1 MAYLGLLRLACMSLS
16 VPMRTSV
23 FGPSLTAAC
32 WSYIPAELP
41 SLDNADI
48 QIQAAKEVR
57 RLEALVG
64 VVGRS
69 NKHREEQIVIQL
81 GSLDFIEASE
91 SVVQSQ
97 RDGLASQPV
106 NLGALPDVYQRQ
118 IDRVDECTF
127 DFPSHARDPVQV
139 HALLFQVAD
148 ANQQAAED
156 NQMLPSL
163 ASVVGT
169 GDDSTDPVIERQT
182 TTSGQL
188 PWLELRGLVPAHV
201 VVVVD
206 DGRDGRVEDG
216 EQAEGSAHAIRA
228 VPQSRGSEEVRGEK
242 AEVMGVAQG
251 DEQRRRRGKDPVAA
265 VSECAVWG
273 RAAMRT
279 AACPAGRYMSA
290 ASAAASRGGGQPA
303 SWGYVACSRL
313 PERRVDMENGGM
325 GTLSRR
331 FTFTH
336 EPRSGART

>member
-16 VPMRTSV
+16 VPMRASV
-23 FGPSLTAAC
+23 FSPSLTATC

-41 SLDNADI
+41 SLDNGDI
-48 QIQAAKEVR
+48 KIQTAKEVR

-81 GSLDFIEASE
+81 GSLDLIKAAE
-91 SVVQSQ
+91 SVVQGQ

-106 NLGALPDVYQRQ
+106 NLRALPHVYQRQ
-118 IDRVDECTF
+118 VDRIDECAF
-127 DFPSHARDPVQV
+127 DLPSHARDPVQV

-148 ANQQAAED
+148 ANQQPAED

-169 GDDSTDPVIERQT
+169 GDDSTNPIIERQAA
-182 TTSGQL
+182 TSGQL

-228 VPQSRGSEEVRGEK
+228 VP
-242 AEVMGVAQG
+242 
-251 DEQRRRRGKDPVAA
+251 
-265 VSECAVWG
+265 
-273 RAAMRT
+273 
-279 AACPAGRYMSA
+279 
-290 ASAAASRGGGQPA
+290 
-303 SWGYVACSRL
+303 
-313 PERRVDMENGGM
+313 
-325 GTLSRR
+325 
-331 FTFTH
+331 
-336 EPRSGART
+336 